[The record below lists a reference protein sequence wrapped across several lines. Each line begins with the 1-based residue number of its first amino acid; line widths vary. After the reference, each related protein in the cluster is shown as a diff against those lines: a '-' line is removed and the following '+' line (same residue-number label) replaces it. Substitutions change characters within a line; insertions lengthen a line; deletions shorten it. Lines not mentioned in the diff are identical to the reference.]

1 MLNTV
6 CAVVREGKIEV
17 LEPLDLPE
25 ATRVL
30 VTVLSEEDPQ
40 FWLNSSQSAL
50 DRVWDNTEDE
60 VYAQLLET

>member
-6 CAVVREGKIEV
+6 WAVVREGEIEV

-40 FWLNSSQSAL
+40 FWLKSSQSAL
-50 DRVWDNTEDE
+50 DRVWDNTEDD

>member
-6 CAVVREGKIEV
+6 WAVVREGKIEV

-25 ATRVL
+25 GTRVL

-50 DRVWDNTEDE
+50 DRVWDNNEDD
-60 VYAQLLET
+60 VYAQLLQT

>member
-6 CAVVREGKIEV
+6 WAVVREGKIEV

-25 ATRVL
+25 GTRVL

-40 FWLNSSQSAL
+40 FWLKSSQSAL
-50 DRVWDNTEDE
+50 DRVWDNNEDD
-60 VYAQLLET
+60 VYAQLLQT

>member
-6 CAVVREGKIEV
+6 WAVVREGEIEV

-50 DRVWDNTEDE
+50 DRVWDNNEDD

>member
-6 CAVVREGKIEV
+6 WAVVREGKIEV

-25 ATRVL
+25 GTRVL

-40 FWLNSSQSAL
+40 FWLKSSQSAL
-50 DRVWDNTEDE
+50 DRVWDNNEDD

>member
-6 CAVVREGKIEV
+6 WAVVREGKIEV

>member
-6 CAVVREGKIEV
+6 WAVVREGEIEV

-50 DRVWDNTEDE
+50 DRVWDKTEDD

>member
-6 CAVVREGKIEV
+6 WAVVREGKIEV

-30 VTVLSEEDPQ
+30 VTVLPEEDPQ

>member
-6 CAVVREGKIEV
+6 WAVVREGKIEV

-25 ATRVL
+25 GTRVL

>member
-6 CAVVREGKIEV
+6 WAVVGEGEIEV

-50 DRVWDNTEDE
+50 DRVWDNTEDD

>member
-6 CAVVREGKIEV
+6 WAVVREGKIEV

-50 DRVWDNTEDE
+50 DRVWDNNEDD

>member
-6 CAVVREGKIEV
+6 WAVVREGEI

-25 ATRVL
+25 GARVL

>member
-6 CAVVREGKIEV
+6 WAVVREGEIEV

-50 DRVWDNTEDE
+50 DRVWDNTEDD

>member
-6 CAVVREGKIEV
+6 WAVVREGKIEV

-60 VYAQLLET
+60 V

>member
-1 MLNTV
+1 MGESPNTPV
-6 CAVVREGKIEV
+6 DPNRRHI
-17 LEPLDLPE
+17 
-25 ATRVL
+25 
-30 VTVLSEEDPQ
+30 LSEEDPQ

>member
-6 CAVVREGKIEV
+6 WAVVREGKIEV

-25 ATRVL
+25 GTRVL

-40 FWLNSSQSAL
+40 FWLKSSQSAL
-50 DRVWDNTEDE
+50 DRVWDNNEDD
-60 VYAQLLET
+60 VYAQLVET

>member
-6 CAVVREGKIEV
+6 WAVVREGEIEV